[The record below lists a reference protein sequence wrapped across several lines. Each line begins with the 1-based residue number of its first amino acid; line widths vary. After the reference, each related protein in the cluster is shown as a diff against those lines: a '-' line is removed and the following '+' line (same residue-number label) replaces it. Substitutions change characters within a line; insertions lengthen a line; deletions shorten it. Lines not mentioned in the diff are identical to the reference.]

1 MFHVERNAKMTMSRG
16 IPMFFLFFLL
26 ISSCNVSR
34 QTIQIPDYIL
44 VQNGKEI
51 LGNKTLNAFIFENN
65 TRNLTVEKYLS
76 MKFNGENY
84 FTNEYWIT
92 IDKNKYKLILYTN
105 DEFEKYFN
113 SANYAVINLEPEDPQ
128 NGMQRKFVAF
138 SVINSNNED
147 CLADGSLFQNMVVNY
162 LKKLKDEYYNF

>member
-1 MFHVERNAKMTMSRG
+1 MFHVERQIKSFMNKRITV
-16 IPMFFLFFLL
+16 FFLL
-26 ISSCNVSR
+26 LFFMISCNVSR

-44 VQNGKEI
+44 VPNGKEI
-51 LGNKTLNAFIFENN
+51 LGNKSLNAFIFENN
-65 TRNLTVEKYLS
+65 TRNLTIEKYLS

-113 SANYAVINLEPEDPQ
+113 SANYAVINLEPEDSQ
-128 NGMQRKFVAF
+128 NGVQRKFVAF

-162 LKKLKDEYYNF
+162 LKKLKDEYYNL

>member
-1 MFHVERNAKMTMSRG
+1 MFHVERHIKSFMNKRITV
-16 IPMFFLFFLL
+16 FFLL
-26 ISSCNVSR
+26 FFFMTSCNVSR

-44 VQNGKEI
+44 VPNGKEI
-51 LGNKTLNAFIFENN
+51 IGNKSLNAFIFENN
-65 TRNLTVEKYLS
+65 TRNLTIEKYLS

-113 SANYAVINLEPEDPQ
+113 SANYAVINLEPEDSQ
-128 NGMQRKFVAF
+128 NGVQRKFVAF

-147 CLADGSLFQNMVVNY
+147 CLADGSLFQNIVVNY